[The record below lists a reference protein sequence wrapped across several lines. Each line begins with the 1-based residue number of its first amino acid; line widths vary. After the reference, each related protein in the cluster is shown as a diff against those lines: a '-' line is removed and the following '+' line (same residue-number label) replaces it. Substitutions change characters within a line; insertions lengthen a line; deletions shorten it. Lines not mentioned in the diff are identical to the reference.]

1 MPTKKD
7 YYEIL
12 GVPRNATQ
20 DEIKQAYRRLVR
32 QYHPDLNK
40 DPSAHEKFKEINE
53 AYEVLSD
60 PQKRAQYDQFGHV
73 GDFSGYGDFQGGWQP
88 GGFDFGDLGRNFED
102 IFENFFG
109 DSIFGDLFGRRRER
123 EKAPRKGAD
132 LRYDINITL
141 EEAAFGSEK
150 EIYVTRLET
159 CPTCKGKGTEP
170 GTNPTKCDMCNGT
183 GQIRNMRQ
191 TPFGQFVQITTCP
204 KCHGTGQIITNP
216 CHECHGTGKVRRKR
230 RVEFKIPA
238 GVDEGYV
245 IRLAGEGEPG
255 ENGGPNGDIY
265 IHIHIIPHKI
275 FKRDNE
281 DIWMELPIDYLI
293 ALLGGEVEVP
303 TLEGKEKIYIKP
315 GTQTGEVITL
325 KGKGIPYLRNKN
337 QRGDQKIVVK
347 ITVPQNLSPKEK
359 ELLLEIAK
367 LRGINIE
374 KDKNIFEQIKKA
386 FKGDS

>member
-20 DEIKQAYRRLVR
+20 DEIKQAYRKLVR

-60 PQKRAQYDQFGHV
+60 PQKRAQYDQFGHM
-73 GDFSGYGDFQGGWQP
+73 GDFTGYGDFQGNWQ

-109 DSIFGDLFGRRRER
+109 DSIFGDIFGRRER
-123 EKAPRKGAD
+123 TRTSPRRGAD

-141 EEAAFGSEK
+141 EEAAFGGKK
-150 EIYVTRLET
+150 EIFVTRLET
-159 CPTCKGKGTEP
+159 CERCKGTGAEP
-170 GTNPTKCDMCNGT
+170 GTSPIKCDMCNGT
-183 GQIRNMRQ
+183 GQVRNARQ

-204 KCHGTGQIITNP
+204 KCHGTGRFIPNP
-216 CHECHGTGKVRRKR
+216 CKECHGSGKAKKRRKI
-230 RVEFKIPA
+230 EFKIPQ

-265 IHIHIIPHKI
+265 IYVHIQPHKI
-275 FKRDNE
+275 FKRDGQ
-281 DIWMELPIDYLI
+281 DIWMSLPVDYLV

-303 TLEGKEKIYIKP
+303 TLEGKEKIYINP
-315 GTQTGEVITL
+315 GTQSGEILTL
-325 KGKGIPYLRNKN
+325 KNKGIPYLNNPSK
-337 QRGDQKIVVK
+337 RGDQKIIVN
-347 ITVPQNLSPKEK
+347 ITVPKNLSQKEK
-359 ELLLEIAK
+359 ELLLEIAR

-374 KDKNIFEQIKKA
+374 KNSKNLFEQIKDA
-386 FKGDS
+386 FLNH